1 MLDSIKFDEVLAGAD
16 LVISGEGRTD
26 AQSAMGGKAISAVAQ
41 RASQAGL
48 RVAVISG
55 LLGEGAERMYAL
67 GVSDMVQATPPDLE
81 LADAL
86 VNAESNLRN
95 AVRSFFER
103 IDNSDI

>member
-1 MLDSIKFDEVLAGAD
+1 
-16 LVISGEGRTD
+16 
-26 AQSAMGGKAISAVAQ
+26 
-41 RASQAGL
+41 
-48 RVAVISG
+48 VISG

>member
-1 MLDSIKFDEVLAGAD
+1 M
-16 LVISGEGRTD
+16 
-26 AQSAMGGKAISAVAQ
+26 
-41 RASQAGL
+41 

-95 AVRSFFER
+95 AVRSFLNGLTTATYNTNNPCAQLCR
-103 IDNSDI
+103 IKKCTKISYISYYPTGTSSRPCID